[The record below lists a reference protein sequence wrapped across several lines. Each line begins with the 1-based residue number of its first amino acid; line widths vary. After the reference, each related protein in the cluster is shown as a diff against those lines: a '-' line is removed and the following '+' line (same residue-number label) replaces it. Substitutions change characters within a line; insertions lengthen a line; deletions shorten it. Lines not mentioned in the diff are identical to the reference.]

1 MLEAGAGKSSGKD
14 MAYLLFVALVSLSIY
29 VFILRNKLGLS
40 IGNFRE
46 LEKRFSAY
54 KESIEKQISN
64 QKNAL
69 ERLVKY
75 QHIVNIEDEA
85 NRIKAEALKLKS
97 SIQAEYQSKLS
108 EATSL
113 SQLEIDKAR
122 KKAEKIQEQAEAE
135 LAESKIF
142 SKSEISKVRDKAKEI
157 YAKAEDKLS
166 EAHELA
172 YEIEKTAK
180 IRAEEI
186 AGSALDAK
194 ENAEQFEAVEK
205 AMRNLIKG
213 YGDEYLSPNRPI
225 IENLMEEYDFKEAGQ
240 KLSQTKTL
248 IKSLLTNNQAADCSY
263 VEDYRRRTAIEF
275 VLDAFN
281 GKVDSIMSQVK
292 PHNHDKLEEQI
303 IDVYNIVNHNG
314 KAFRDAHISKAYL
327 DATLEQLKWATIAQK
342 IKQEDREEQRRIK
355 EQIREEERAKRE
367 YEKARKDAEKEE
379 RLIQQAMKDAESKLL
394 SAAEEE
400 RSKYEA
406 EIAQL
411 RSNLEEAYTKGERA
425 MSMAQQTKQGHVY
438 IISNIGSFG
447 EEVFKVGLTRR
458 LEPMDRVKELG
469 DASVPFGF
477 DVHAMVFSSD
487 APALEKKLHEL
498 LEKNRVNKINP
509 RKEFFRVPVTSIK
522 AIVEESGYSVHWTL
536 KAEAAEYRETL
547 RLEKYGQTTEVV

>member
-1 MLEAGAGKSSGKD
+1 
-14 MAYLLFVALVSLSIY
+14 MAYLLFLALVAISIY
-29 VFILRNKLGLS
+29 TLILFKNHGLK
-40 IGNFRE
+40 IKEYRE

-54 KESIEKQISN
+54 KESTEKQISN
-64 QKNAL
+64 QNNAL
-69 ERLVKY
+69 ERLSKY

-85 NRIKAEALKLKS
+85 NRIKAEALKLRS
-97 SIQAEYQSKLS
+97 SIQAEYQSKLN

-113 SQLEIDKAR
+113 GQHEIENAR
-122 KKAEKIQEQAEAE
+122 ERAKKIQEQIEAKLAEA
-135 LAESKIF
+135 KDIY
-142 SKSEISKVRDKAKEI
+142 KSDIAKARDKVKET
-157 YAKAEDKLS
+157 YERADKKLS
-166 EAHELA
+166 EAHDLA
-172 YEIEKTAK
+172 YEIEQAARARAK
-180 IRAEEI
+180 EI
-186 AGSALDAK
+186 AGAALDAK
-194 ENAEQFEAVEK
+194 DNAEQFEAVEK

-225 IENLMEEYDFKEAGQ
+225 IDNLMEEYDFKEAGQ
-240 KLSQTKTL
+240 KLAQTKAL
-248 IKSLLTNNQAADCSY
+248 IKSLLKNSQAADCSY

-281 GKVDSIMSQVK
+281 GKVDSIISQVK
-292 PHNHDKLEEQI
+292 PHNYDKLEEQI
-303 IDVYNIVNHNG
+303 IDAFNIVNHNG
-314 KAFRDAHISKAYL
+314 KAFRNACITKAYL
-327 DATLEQLKWATIAQK
+327 DANLEQLKWATVVQK

-379 RLIQQAMKDAESKLL
+379 RLIQKAMKEAEGKLL

-411 RSNLEEAYTKGERA
+411 RTNLEEAYAKGERA
-425 MSMAQQTKQGHVY
+425 ISMAQQTKQGHVY

-469 DASVPFGF
+469 DASVPFEF

-487 APALEKKLHEL
+487 APALEKKLHEF
-498 LEKNRVNKINP
+498 LEKNRVNKVNN
-509 RKEFFRVPVTSIK
+509 RKEFFRVPLTSIK

-536 KAEAAEYRETL
+536 RAEAADYRESL
-547 RLEKYGQTTEVV
+547 RLEKSGKTAGAA

>member
-1 MLEAGAGKSSGKD
+1 
-14 MAYLLFVALVSLSIY
+14 MAYLLFLALVTLSAY
-29 VFILRNKLGLS
+29 FFILRKKLSL
-40 IGNFRE
+40 IVKEFRE
-46 LEKRFSAY
+46 LEKRFAAY
-54 KESIEKQISN
+54 KESTEKQISN
-64 QKNAL
+64 QKNVL
-69 ERLVKY
+69 EKLSKY

-85 NRIKAEALKLKS
+85 NRIKTEALKLKS

-113 SQLEIDKAR
+113 GQLEIDKA
-122 KKAEKIQEQAEAE
+122 KEQAKKIQKQAEAK
-135 LAESKIF
+135 LAEAKDI
-142 SKSEISKVRDKAKEI
+142 SKSEILKARDKAKEVD
-157 YAKAEDKLS
+157 KRAETKLS
-166 EAHELA
+166 EAHDLA
-172 YEIEKTAK
+172 HEIEQAARV
-180 IRAEEI
+180 RAEEI
-186 AGSALDAK
+186 AGAAFDAK
-194 ENAEQFEAVEK
+194 ENAEQFEAVER

-240 KLSQTKTL
+240 KLNQTKKL
-248 IKSLLTNNQAADCSY
+248 IKSLLANSQAADCSY

-292 PHNHDKLEEQI
+292 SHNYDKLEEQI
-303 IDVYNIVNHNG
+303 IDAYNIVNHNG
-314 KAFRDAHISKAYL
+314 KAFRDAHITKAYL

-379 RLIQQAMKDAESKLL
+379 RLIQKAMKEAESKLL

-406 EIAQL
+406 EISQL
-411 RSNLEEAYTKGERA
+411 RANLEKAYVKGERA
-425 MSMAQQTKQGHVY
+425 VSMAQQTKQGHVY
-438 IISNIGSFG
+438 IISNLGSFG

-469 DASVPFGF
+469 DASVPFEF

-498 LEKNRVNKINP
+498 LEKNRVNKVNP
-509 RKEFFRVPVTSIK
+509 RKEFFRVPLRSIK

-536 KAEAAEYRETL
+536 KAEAAEYHETL
-547 RLEKYGQTTEVV
+547 RLEKHSKAAGAA

>member
-1 MLEAGAGKSSGKD
+1 MT
-14 MAYLLFVALVSLSIY
+14 YLLFLTLVGLSVY
-29 VFILRNKLGLS
+29 TLILRNKYNLTVKEY
-40 IGNFRE
+40 RE

-54 KESIEKQISN
+54 KESSEKQISN
-64 QKNAL
+64 QKSAL
-69 ERLVKY
+69 ARLSKY

-85 NRIKAEALKLKS
+85 NRIKAEALKLRS
-97 SIQAEYQSKLS
+97 SIQTECQSRLNK
-108 EATSL
+108 ATSL
-113 SQLEIDKAR
+113 GQLEIDKAR
-122 KKAEKIQEQAEAE
+122 KQAKIIQEQAEAALTE
-135 LAESKIF
+135 AKNI
-142 SKSEISKVRDKAKEI
+142 SKSEIAKARNKAKET
-157 YAKAEDKLS
+157 YERAEAKLS
-166 EAHELA
+166 EAHDIA
-172 YEIEKTAK
+172 CEIEQAARV
-180 IRAEEI
+180 RAEEI
-186 AGSALDAK
+186 AGAALDAK

-225 IENLMEEYDFKEAGQ
+225 IDDLMEEYDFKESGQ
-240 KLSQTKTL
+240 KLAQTKAL
-248 IKSLLTNNQAADCSY
+248 IKSLLKNGQAADCSY
-263 VEDYRRRTAIEF
+263 VEDYRRKTAIEF

-281 GKVDSIMSQVK
+281 GKVDSILSQVK
-292 PHNHDKLEEQI
+292 PHNYDKLEEQI
-303 IDVYNIVNHNG
+303 IDAFNIVNHNG
-314 KAFRDAHISKAYL
+314 KAFRDAHITRAYL
-327 DATLEQLKWATIAQK
+327 DVTLEQLKWAAIVQK

-379 RLIQQAMKDAESKLL
+379 RLIQKAMKEAESKLL

-411 RSNLEEAYTKGERA
+411 RTNLEEAYAKGERA
-425 MSMAQQTKQGHVY
+425 ISMAQQTKQGHVY

-469 DASVPFGF
+469 DASVPFEF

-498 LEKNRVNKINP
+498 LEKNRVNKVNH
-509 RKEFFRVPVTSIK
+509 RKEFFRVPLTSIK

-536 KAEAAEYRETL
+536 KAEAADYRESL
-547 RLEKYGQTTEVV
+547 RLEKSGKAAGAA